1 MAEAATVVVAAEV
14 STAAA
19 ALVAG
24 DFMAVADFPAVAT
37 MVAPTAVITVA
48 DTAMVEAAVLTAT
61 AEDPATRAV
70 VVPMEECVAQP
81 APTIHGHPK
90 VKAFATHPP
99 AGILLNPAA
108 PTQVVG

>member
-24 DFMAVADFPAVAT
+24 DFMAADFRGAAS